1 MDKEDKGGLISM
13 NTNKLI
19 MVVMAAILIIAAVII
34 GFMAVDN
41 RPAQIHPVGP
51 MIGDEQIH
59 PHGTRS
65 PGVAMMPMDEMIYV
79 PAYPDEECTAE
90 DRILIDTPIRVV
102 DADGTVYRHWLYE
115 NSSTAR
121 NR

>member
-1 MDKEDKGGLISM
+1 M
-13 NTNKLI
+13 NTDKVI
-19 MVVMAAILIIAAVII
+19 IVVMAAILIIAAVII

-51 MIGDEQIH
+51 MIGDERIH
-59 PHGTRS
+59 PCGTES
-65 PGVAMMPMDEMIYV
+65 PGVVMIPMDEMIYV

-102 DADGTVYRHWLYE
+102 DADGTVYWHWLYE
-115 NSSTAR
+115 NRTRAR